1 MATEANNAET
11 ESTLLPVV
19 SYMYLPDNGDP
30 YLQGLKCTQ
39 CAAVYI
45 DTRKHCAQCGAR
57 DALQD
62 YRLSTTGTLHAFSIV
77 ERSYPGIP
85 VPFVSAVVDLDGG
98 GTLKGNL
105 NGVDP
110 SDRERLNN
118 PMKVTLNFEE
128 APWGDKDGN
137 TYMLFNFKPMEGES

>member
-1 MATEANNAET
+1 MTTEASNTET
-11 ESTLLPVV
+11 GSALLPVV
-19 SYMYLPDNGDP
+19 SYMHLPDNGDP

-39 CAAVYI
+39 CAAVFI

-57 DALQD
+57 ESLQD
-62 YRLSTTGTLHAFSIV
+62 YRLSSTGTLHAYTVV

-85 VPFVSAVVDLDGG
+85 VPFISVVVDLDGG
-98 GTLKGNL
+98 GALKGNL

-110 SDRERLNN
+110 TDLSQLNN
-118 PMKVTLNFEE
+118 PMKVTLNFEK

-137 TYMLFNFKPMEGES
+137 EYMLFNFKPLGGKS